1 MKSKVEDA
9 IEATAEAVVEQAV
22 ADAVQRIYIGPNVAV
37 AGLSQFATFI
47 GELPA
52 HIQDA
57 IKELPELAALI
68 VPVDG
73 FGKIHTRLQDRT
85 SSEFAFY
92 RRVQEHF
99 AQKRGGN

>member
-1 MKSKVEDA
+1 MKSKVEGA
-9 IEATAEAVVEQAV
+9 VEPAAEQV
-22 ADAVQRIYIGPNVAV
+22 AEDTVQRIYIGPNVAA
-37 AGLSQFATFI
+37 AGLSQFATII

-52 HIQDA
+52 HITDA

-73 FGKIHTRLQDRT
+73 FGKVHTRLQDRT